1 MAERSGRSRQVTD
14 ISRRGATP
22 LSTPSGGACG
32 YYANVSLFG
41 GPASVRGCGQT
52 APPGDVGSASPS
64 VTLPAGGS
72 TTAVTSTDVDGALAQ
87 YGPAVIFGGRPPS
100 DPNAPVPPSG
110 PMTVSTKG
118 KRTVTSTASVKNVG
132 AGPFTASSVRATCT
146 AKKSGVVAATTITK
160 GVVVTAADPDGN
172 PTASETVPSHPP
184 VNHTLTGVNDIGD
197 SFRIVFNEQAVDAEG
212 TITVTAAHLYL
223 LGPTAVGDVVIAQ
236 AHARA

>member
-1 MAERSGRSRQVTD
+1 MAEGNRPF
-14 ISRRGATP
+14 GAATTAAP
-22 LSTPSGGACG
+22 MVSGGACG
-32 YYANVSLFG
+32 YFTNVSLFG

-72 TTAVTSTDVDGALAQ
+72 ASAVTSTDANGALAQ

-110 PMTVSTKG
+110 AMTVSTKG

-146 AKKSGVVAATTITK
+146 AKSAGVTAAVTITK
-160 GVVVTAADPDGN
+160 GVVVTATDADGN
-172 PTASETVPSHPP
+172 PTASEVVPSHPP
-184 VNHTLTGVNDIGD
+184 VNHTVTGVNDIGD
-197 SFRIVFNEQAVDAEG
+197 SFRAVFNEQAVDAEG
-212 TITVTAAHLYL
+212 TITVSAVHLYL